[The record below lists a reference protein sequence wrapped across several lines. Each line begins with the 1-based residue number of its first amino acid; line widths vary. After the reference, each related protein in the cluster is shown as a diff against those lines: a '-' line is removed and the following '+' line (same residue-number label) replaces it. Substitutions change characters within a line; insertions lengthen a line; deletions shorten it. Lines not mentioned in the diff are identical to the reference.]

1 MSWHPALLPPHS
13 LEGTV
18 TVPGK
23 RPRKHSR
30 LVLALVLALAP
41 VPVATRAVGA
51 GAPVE
56 ERAEL
61 GGGGVVGVV
70 SEEGVAPAA
79 FREEDAV
86 AAVRVLG
93 VGQVAVL
100 ELCGGDGVCRLRQ
113 RWVMLGLVHTGYM
126 RGGPGG
132 GGGR

>member
-1 MSWHPALLPPHS
+1 MSWHPALLPPNYNFDS

-18 TVPGK
+18 PVPGE

-30 LVLALVLALAP
+30 LVLVLALVL
-41 VPVATRAVGA
+41 VPVMTGAVGA

-70 SEEGVAPAA
+70 PEEGVARAA

-93 VGQVAVL
+93 VGEVAVL
-100 ELCGGDGVCRLRQ
+100 ELCGGDGVR
-113 RWVMLGLVHTGYM
+113 VSVG
-126 RGGPGG
+126 
-132 GGGR
+132 